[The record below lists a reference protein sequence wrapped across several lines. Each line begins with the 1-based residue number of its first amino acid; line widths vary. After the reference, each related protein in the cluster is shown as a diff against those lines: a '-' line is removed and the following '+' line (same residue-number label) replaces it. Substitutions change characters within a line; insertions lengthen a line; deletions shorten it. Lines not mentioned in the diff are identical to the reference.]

1 MQMISNFALGVFK
14 KIDISF
20 MGDNTK
26 KMLWCRMDTS
36 RVLILKFSMPPISK
50 SHNLTKS
57 WHCLTDHKLD

>member
-20 MGDNTK
+20 MGDTTK

-50 SHNLTKS
+50 GHNLTKS
-57 WHCLTDHKLD
+57 

>member
-1 MQMISNFALGVFK
+1 MQMISNFVLGVFK

-20 MGDNTK
+20 MGDTTK
-26 KMLWCRMDTS
+26 EMFWCRMDTS

-57 WHCLTDHKLD
+57 